1 MAPPPISADQ
11 WIGGVLLLALSGF
24 YLLAR
29 KSMALH
35 LASVFV
41 ASAAASYAASLA
53 IYMPSAANHARRTA
67 YVVLSVVVGIQS
79 VVAAHC
85 AAAAAAAAASCCC
98 CFSLFPRR
106 NVARLAG
113 RLVHGGVAGTAFAL
127 YLFGMSPAGGL
138 VESAA
143 ARAALAATLS
153 GLLAAANAVCPPWM
167 DSACAAVLGAYFF
180 AVGADCFARSGYLA
194 HAGVFFFGAQR
205 SVIGAVGYLP
215 PVPQNAFALQAAALL
230 LAATVGGALRWWLAA
245 RRFRTKMDDDQ
256 YHHHYHCRYHC
267 RLSC

>member
-11 WIGGVLLLALSGF
+11 WVGGVLLLALSGL

-29 KSMALH
+29 KSAVLH
-35 LASVFV
+35 LASVFA

-67 YVVLSVVVGIQS
+67 YAALSIVVGIQS

-85 AAAAAAAAASCCC
+85 AAGGRGG
-98 CFSLFPRR
+98 FPDPRR
-106 NVARLAG
+106 IVARLAG
-113 RLVHGGVAGTAFAL
+113 RLVHGGAAGAAFAL

-153 GLLAAANAVCPPWM
+153 GLCAAANAACPLWM
-167 DSACAAVLGAYFF
+167 DPACAAVLGAYFF

-205 SVIGAVGYLP
+205 SVLGAVGYLP

-230 LAATVGGALRWWLAA
+230 LAAAVGGALRWWLAA
-245 RRFRTKMDDDQ
+245 RRFRTKMDDDRQ
-256 YHHHYHCRYHC
+256 YRHHHRLCRYHC
-267 RLSC
+267 CLSC